1 MTRLLP
7 IAPTALVIMLLS
19 GCATLGPKFEAAQD
33 APADKAVIYVYRES
47 GFVGGGVAYM
57 VRVNDADVS
66 TLPAGGYFVYHATP
80 GEVEFSAKTE
90 ARTSVTLDAKAGQTY
105 YIKGTV
111 GVGVFVGHPHLTVV
125 ANDVG
130 AAEIAQCSLVPNA
143 RTEADVMKD
152 GPRMDTKVYADT
164 VVEIAASEIVARTP
178 SPGDLPLPV
187 ADLRSKLVMER
198 TTIGHIDMGSV
209 VLEPSEIQLVQ
220 ATLEA
225 VLNGLPAGQ
234 LAQAAAT
241 PLTCELTEFSVTT
254 PATALYWD
262 ATTDI
267 SLTLRAGSLQ
277 RSLTARGKQR
287 TYSWPSAKV
296 IKAATIEALNAIAT
310 LSGPVMRELLGAAA
324 PSAPPP

>member
-1 MTRLLP
+1 
-7 IAPTALVIMLLS
+7 
-19 GCATLGPKFEAAQD
+19 
-33 APADKAVIYVYRES
+33 
-47 GFVGGGVAYM
+47 
-57 VRVNDADVS
+57 
-66 TLPAGGYFVYHATP
+66 
-80 GEVEFSAKTE
+80 
-90 ARTSVTLDAKAGQTY
+90 
-105 YIKGTV
+105 
-111 GVGVFVGHPHLTVV
+111 
-125 ANDVG
+125 
-130 AAEIAQCSLVPNA
+130 
-143 RTEADVMKD
+143 
-152 GPRMDTKVYADT
+152 
-164 VVEIAASEIVARTP
+164 
-178 SPGDLPLPV
+178 
-187 ADLRSKLVMER
+187 
-198 TTIGHIDMGSV
+198 